1 MEYSNCDYVNP
12 SVQINSKNIRWKTL
26 SRIKTFWNVMLICQE
41 HEIQIWNTLVLV
53 DHYLTW
59 EPDAHN
65 DTSKNEETKSTKAF
79 MQTW

>member
-1 MEYSNCDYVNP
+1 
-12 SVQINSKNIRWKTL
+12 
-26 SRIKTFWNVMLICQE
+26 MLICQE

-59 EPDAHN
+59 EPEAHN